1 MTEAFV
7 AAGAIFA
14 VGGLLWGWIAAA
26 DALRWPTWVGLS
38 GALVWAFFVL
48 VSLLALAGAED
59 ATGPC
64 LRHETSLHYNPATK
78 TMAPARHCVERAEWV
93 K

>member
-1 MTEAFV
+1 MTEAF
-7 AAGAIFA
+7 AIAGAIFA
-14 VGGLLWGWIAAA
+14 VLGLLWGWIAVA
-26 DALRWPTWVGLS
+26 DALRWPTWAEVAGV
-38 GALVWAFFVL
+38 LVWAFFVL
-48 VSLLALAGAED
+48 AVLLALAGAKE